1 MAKITFKG
9 EPFNTLGSL
18 PAKCLQA
25 PDFTLTGSD
34 LEDYP
39 KSSFKKKNIVLNIFP
54 SLDTSVCAATVRKF
68 NEEAASLK
76 DTVVLCVSMDLPF
89 AHQRFCEAEGISDV
103 STMSAFRHPEFGKD
117 YGVVITD
124 GPLAGLFSRAVV
136 VISSADEV
144 IHAQQ
149 VPEIAEEPD
158 YKSALEV
165 LG

>member
-9 EPFNTLGSL
+9 EPFNTYASL
-18 PAKCLQA
+18 PAKGVQA

-34 LEDYP
+34 LEDYS
-39 KSSFKKKNIVLNIFP
+39 KSDFKEKNIVLNIFP

-68 NEEAASLK
+68 NEKAASLK
-76 DTVVLCVSMDLPF
+76 NTVVLCVSMDLPF

-103 STMSAFRHPEFGKD
+103 STMSAFRHPEFGRD

-124 GPLAGLFSRAVV
+124 GPLVGLLSRAVV
-136 VISSADEV
+136 VISAGDEV
-144 IHAQQ
+144 VHAQQ

-158 YKSALEV
+158 YSSALDV
-165 LG
+165 LR